1 MMTALIRSL
10 AVLAFLSLSGVHA
23 DSSIHT
29 LQLKHRLAS
38 EVLPQIEA
46 FLPPTATVRAFED
59 TLILKSDRATLANVQ
74 QLLEKLDTPLQN
86 VLITVMRS
94 NHVLDDQRGGSTQ
107 IGVEAADDVRASVGI
122 NRWSTHGHL
131 DDNQQYRARGI
142 AGQPVSINLGEMVPQ
157 QQQLVFLTHH
167 GIAVEQQTRYIS
179 TTNGFQA
186 LPYLLANQQVRVEIH
201 PFFSKLSRVDH
212 DIRSSEVISSVSG
225 QLGEWLEIGRIENS
239 ATLNNDGVTTYRSQ
253 EQQNQIL
260 YLKIELSN

>member
-1 MMTALIRSL
+1 MRMTLLRCL
-10 AVLAFLSLSGVHA
+10 TVLAFLCVSNVQA
-23 DSSIHT
+23 ESSIYT
-29 LQLKHRLAS
+29 IQLKHRLAS

-46 FLPPTATVRAFED
+46 FLPATATVRAFEG

-74 QLLEKLDTPLQN
+74 QLVDKLDTPLQN
-86 VLITVMRS
+86 LLITVMRS
-94 NHVLDDQRGGSTQ
+94 NHVLSHQRGGSTH
-107 IGVEAADDVRASVGI
+107 IGVEAGDDVRASVGI

-131 DDNQQYRARGI
+131 DDNQHYQARGL

-179 TTNGFQA
+179 TANGFQA
-186 LPYLLANQQVRVEIH
+186 LPYLLADQQVRVEIH

-225 QLGEWLEIGRIENS
+225 QLGEWLEIGRIEDS
-239 ATLNNDGVTTYRSQ
+239 ATLDNDGITTYRSH
-253 EQQNQIL
+253 EQQSQIL

>member
-1 MMTALIRSL
+1 MMKALSRRL
-10 AVLAFLSLSGVHA
+10 AVLFLLIASSVQA
-23 DSSIHT
+23 DTSIHT

-46 FLPPTATVRAFED
+46 FLPPTATVRAFEG
-59 TLILKSDRATLANVQ
+59 TIILKSDRATLANVEL
-74 QLLEKLDTPLQN
+74 LLEKLDTPLQN
-86 VLITVMRS
+86 VLITVMRTNS
-94 NHVLDDQRGGSTQ
+94 ELSQQRGGSTH
-107 IGVEAADDVRASVGI
+107 IGVEAGDNVRASVGI

-131 DDNQQYRARGI
+131 DDNQQYRARGL

-157 QQQLVFLTHH
+157 QQQLVFLTHQ

-179 TTNGFQA
+179 TANGFQA
-186 LPYLLANQQVRVEIH
+186 LPYLLADQQVRVEIH

-225 QLGEWLEIGRIENS
+225 QIGEWLEIGRIEDS
-239 ATLNNDGVTTYRSQ
+239 ATLDNDGVTTYRSH
-253 EQQNQIL
+253 EQQSQIL